1 MIETVDPYGLGYLFA
16 LLVLAS
22 ALGYYLKDVLLII
35 LIALAIAGGF
45 FIG

>member
-1 MIETVDPYGLGYLFA
+1 MIETIDLCGLGYLTA
-16 LLVLAS
+16 LVVLAS
-22 ALGYYLKDVLLII
+22 ALGYYLGDVLLII